1 MTPTPFT
8 PDGET
13 RTSRIVGS
21 VDFKFPVA
29 PPLLEDTADLFKQV
43 SGVRCAMPFL
53 VKVATSTGTS
63 ENVITETVKDVFNEV
78 ESTLSNWNPN
88 SEINKV
94 NMMKVGEQH
103 KMSNMLKEVVLA
115 SKEIVKL
122 TRGAFDP
129 SIAPILAHYKLKA
142 ADYSSHASHAS
153 SESSGS
159 LDGSA
164 DLETS
169 RRQRAVINIWKDLL
183 SQGYSSDPKDVR
195 VSRKVKEL
203 LQLSQWSASFSVKSE
218 FISKKHN
225 DACLDLSGIA
235 KGFAVDEIARRLPS
249 PCYVEWGGDIKV
261 VGNHPT
267 GRPWNVAVMQPRTL
281 AQLKR
286 GVAKARSQGQLGP
299 VFTLFDEE
307 NECDT
312 FYLAILELHDGDAV
326 VTSGDCEKVVEKD
339 GKLFSHIINPH
350 LGRLLEIND
359 VTLAQA
365 VIVCK
370 GSCMF
375 ADALSTVSLIPLK
388 KYAPLSNVFLFMFN
402 FNVVAD
408 LEFKR
413 YRQRSHL
420 KIQAWLVEC

>member
-1 MTPTPFT
+1 MTSKPFT

-29 PPLLEDTADLFKQV
+29 PPLLEETADLFKQV
-43 SGVRCAMPFL
+43 SGVRCSMPFS

-63 ENVITETVKDVFNEV
+63 ENVITETVNDVFNAV
-78 ESTLSNWNPN
+78 ESTLNNWNPS

-94 NMMKVGEQH
+94 NMMEVGEHH

-142 ADYSSHASHAS
+142 ADCSSHAL

-169 RRQRAVINIWKDLL
+169 RKQRAVINIWKDLL

-203 LQLSQWSASFSVKSE
+203 LQLSQWSASFSVKNE
-218 FISKKHN
+218 IISKKHN
-225 DACLDLSGIA
+225 DACLDLSGIT
-235 KGFAVDEIARRLPS
+235 KGFAVDEIARRLPP

-281 AQLKR
+281 GQLKE
-286 GVAKARSQGQLGP
+286 GVAKARSRGQLGP
-299 VFTLFDEE
+299 VFTLFEEE
-307 NECDT
+307 NDSDT
-312 FYLAILELHDGDAV
+312 GYLAVLELHDGDTVA
-326 VTSGDCEKVVEKD
+326 TSGDCEKVVEKN
-339 GKLFSHIINPH
+339 GKLYSHIINPH

-375 ADALSTVSLIPLK
+375 ADALSTVSLILLK
-388 KYAPLSNVFLFMFN
+388 KLSL
-402 FNVVAD
+402 
-408 LEFKR
+408 
-413 YRQRSHL
+413 YPSHSL
-420 KIQAWLVEC
+420 SVQCSM

>member
-1 MTPTPFT
+1 MTPKPFT

-21 VDFKFPVA
+21 VDFMFPVA
-29 PPLLEDTADLFKQV
+29 PPLLEDAADIFKQV

-63 ENVITETVKDVFNEV
+63 ENVITETVNNVFNEV
-78 ESTLSNWNPN
+78 ESTLSNWNPS

-142 ADYSSHASHAS
+142 ADRCFSHTS
-153 SESSGS
+153 SESSSS
-159 LDGSA
+159 LDRNA

-195 VSRKVKEL
+195 VSRKVKDL
-203 LQLSQWSASFSVKSE
+203 LQLSQWSASFSVKNE
-218 FISKKHN
+218 IISKKHN

-249 PCYVEWGGDIKV
+249 PCYVEWGGDVKV
-261 VGNHPT
+261 MGNHPT

-281 AQLKR
+281 AQLKI

-307 NECDT
+307 NEFDT
-312 FYLAILELHDGDAV
+312 GYLAILELHNGDAV
-326 VTSGDCEKVVEKD
+326 VTSGDCEKVLEKN
-339 GKLFSHIINPH
+339 GKLYSHIINPH

-375 ADALSTVSLIPLK
+375 ADALSTVSMISSTK
-388 KYAPLSNVFLFMFN
+388 KYATLFKSFLLCSGSM
-402 FNVVAD
+402 
-408 LEFKR
+408 
-413 YRQRSHL
+413 
-420 KIQAWLVEC
+420 